1 VRATA
6 PSDFYGSEAD
16 VKGKNVMNAA
26 QIKDELRRLNRSE
39 KIEIFRWLDREVG
52 DDLIFR
58 NGMHRSLQIRQQ
70 LEPLAY
76 CSPRTYRTST
86 HPFALL

>member
-1 VRATA
+1 
-6 PSDFYGSEAD
+6 
-16 VKGKNVMNAA
+16 MNAA

-58 NGMHRSLQIRQQ
+58 NGMHRSLQIRKE
-70 LEPLAY
+70 LEQRWKSV
-76 CSPRTYRTST
+76 SPERQAAWKDRVSFDSKEKN
-86 HPFALL
+86 FAG